1 MLKVLLITTI
11 LATGMTTTTTFD
23 SMERCLEHREQVL
36 EQSTGVS
43 ATCVYEDKKT
53 KTEVDYLAERFGKR
67 LLIFFDV
74 MITKLFNDLLRETDT
89 DN

>member
-23 SMERCLEHREQVL
+23 NMEICLEHREQLL

-43 ATCVYEDKKT
+43 ATCVYEDKKP
-53 KTEVDYLAERFGKR
+53 KTEVDYLAERLAKR
-67 LLIFFDV
+67 FLIFFDA
-74 MITKLFNDLLRETDT
+74 MITKLFDELQRKE
-89 DN
+89 